1 MITVDANVLLNA
13 EDTLSEH
20 HIKARTWWD
29 AQLSGSE
36 PVGLCWPVIIAFI
49 RISTNVRLHQ
59 RPLTLREAIQ
69 RVQSWLNQPCVQ
81 ILEPTDQHW
90 TILQQML
97 LAGKATANL
106 VSDAHLAALAV
117 EHEAVF
123 YSTDTDFARFR
134 GLRWNNPTA

>member
-1 MITVDANVLLNA
+1 MITVDANVLLYA
-13 EDTLSEH
+13 EDALSEH

-29 AQLSGSE
+29 TQLSASE

-49 RISTNVRLHQ
+49 RISTNLRLHQ

-69 RVQSWLNQPCVQ
+69 RVQSWLNQPCVR

-97 LAGKATANL
+97 LAGKAT
-106 VSDAHLAALAV
+106 
-117 EHEAVF
+117 
-123 YSTDTDFARFR
+123 
-134 GLRWNNPTA
+134 